1 MIGLDTNVLLRWLI
15 DESVWPDDAP
25 AQTALAA
32 ATLTDARTQFF
43 INTIV
48 LAETMW
54 VLANKLKLARA
65 SLTEVVQRLLY
76 TSNLVVAERKAVEA
90 ALRAFE
96 TGSAGFNDHLIGEI
110 NAASGCETTLTF
122 DKDASRA
129 GLFTRLAHGR

>member
-25 AQTALAA
+25 DQTALAV
-32 ATLTDARTQFF
+32 ATLNDARSRFF
-43 INTIV
+43 INAIV

-65 SLTEVVQRLLY
+65 SLIEVVQRLLY
-76 TSNLVVAERKAVEA
+76 ASNVVLAERRAVEA

-96 TGSAGFNDHLIGEI
+96 TGTAGFNDHLIGQI
-110 NAASGCETTLTF
+110 NLACGCETTLTF
-122 DKDASRA
+122 DKGASRA
-129 GLFTRLAHGR
+129 DPFTHLTRTS